1 MVSLTSTTLVWSH
14 QAWLRWRREWRGSSW
29 NYMIATALIIK
40 GHATKASDR
49 DQNLNRSQMQHIWNS
64 NVSVVLHE
72 ALQGL
77 QIRYESLSNQNINL
91 CIMTQGLQIRYALLP
106 GQHYNTLPHLNYFLH
121 GHCCIT
127 QFPKLL
133 AVSPVVFVMPSF
145 CMSLLEC
152 W

>member
-49 DQNLNRSQMQHIWNS
+49 DQNLYRSQMQHIWNS

-77 QIRYESLSNQNINL
+77 QIRYESLSNAKLILTKIKNQNINL

-106 GQHYNTLPHLNYFLH
+106 WNGCFRKCPTLNRSDYHLSYLA
-121 GHCCIT
+121 HCSTISGC
-127 QFPKLL
+127 K
-133 AVSPVVFVMPSF
+133 
-145 CMSLLEC
+145 
-152 W
+152 